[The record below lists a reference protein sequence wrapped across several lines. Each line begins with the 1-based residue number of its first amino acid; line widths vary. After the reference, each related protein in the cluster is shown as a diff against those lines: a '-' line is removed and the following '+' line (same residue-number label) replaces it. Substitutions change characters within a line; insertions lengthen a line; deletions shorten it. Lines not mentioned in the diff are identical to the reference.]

1 MCALAFA
8 SEPEVSVS
16 RSELRQEQSRVL
28 KQATGK
34 TVVKVTSGSR
44 KEDDETKYIIDKQY
58 WEEVRAKIRSLIDTL
73 EITSD
78 PKLFAQ
84 MLKAGETVDEDIR
97 LGKLHSFEEAFE
109 ED

>member
-1 MCALAFA
+1 MCALALA
-8 SEPEVSVS
+8 PERKVVS
-16 RSELRQEQSRVL
+16 RSELRQDQSRVL

-34 TVVKVTSGSR
+34 TVVVVTSGSR
-44 KEDDETKYIIDKQY
+44 KEDEDTKYIVDKQY
-58 WEEVRAKIRSLIDTL
+58 WDEVLGKVQALKDTL
-73 EITSD
+73 AITSD

-84 MLKAGETVDEDIR
+84 MLRAGETVDEDIR

>member
-1 MCALAFA
+1 MCALALA
-8 SEPEVSVS
+8 PEREVPVS
-16 RSELRQEQSRVL
+16 RSELRQDQSRVL

-34 TVVKVTSGSR
+34 TVVVVTSGSR
-44 KEDDETKYIIDKQY
+44 KEDEDTKYIVDKQY
-58 WEEVRAKIRSLIDTL
+58 WDEVLGKIQALKDTL
-73 EITSD
+73 AITSD

-84 MLKAGETVDEDIR
+84 ILRAGETVDEDIR

>member
-16 RSELRQEQSRVL
+16 RSELRQKQSRVL
-28 KQATGK
+28 RQATGK

-44 KEDDETKYIIDKQY
+44 KEDDETKYIVDKQY
-58 WEEVRAKIRSLIDTL
+58 WEEVLGKIQALKDTL
-73 EITSD
+73 AITSD
-78 PKLFAQ
+78 PKLFPQ
-84 MLKAGETVDEDIR
+84 LLRAGETVDEDIR
-97 LGKLHSFEEAFE
+97 LGKLHSFEEAFA